1 MDFFTEE
8 RVKLRYFSE
17 LFQNQKTKE
26 GNVVYREFD
35 HQRVHNAPDDG
46 HKVERVPAVLEVT
59 LSRNEC
65 VNSVACP
72 RGLRFPYPGSVGDE
86 LEDALEGKAHG
97 EREVHV
103 AQNVGEEQR
112 GPVILQESAKIIRGN
127 PRRFRV

>member
-1 MDFFTEE
+1 M
-8 RVKLRYFSE
+8 
-17 LFQNQKTKE
+17 
-26 GNVVYREFD
+26 VYREFD